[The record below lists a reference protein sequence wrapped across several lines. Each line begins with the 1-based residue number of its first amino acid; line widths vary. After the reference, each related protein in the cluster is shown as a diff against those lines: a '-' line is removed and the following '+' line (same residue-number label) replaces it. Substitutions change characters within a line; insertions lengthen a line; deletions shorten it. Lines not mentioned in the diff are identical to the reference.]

1 MSLATRTKALV
12 GNVVGYGFLL
22 LALVAAGYGVYALG
36 AFAFAGLG
44 ADAVVGAMFAFGFA
58 LFCLVMGVYVRKAV
72 AGTVLPLDVD
82 TDTWRLT
89 MFRGGQG

>member
-1 MSLATRTKALV
+1 MSVQTRVKTLL
-12 GNVVGYGFLL
+12 GSVVGYGLLL
-22 LALVAAGYGVYALG
+22 LALVAAGYGVYTLALAALG
-36 AFAFAGLG
+36 ELSAGIL
-44 ADAVVGAMFAFGFA
+44 VGAMFAFGFA

-82 TDTWRLT
+82 TDEWRLT

>member
-1 MSLATRTKALV
+1 MSTSTRAKTAL
-12 GNVVGYGFLL
+12 GTAVGYGFLL
-22 LALVAAGYGVYALG
+22 CALLTAGYGVYTLALVV
-36 AFAFAGLG
+36 LG
-44 ADAVVGAMFAFGFA
+44 ELAADVAVGAMFLFGVA

-82 TDTWRLT
+82 TDGWVAT